1 MKTRTDGYKPKQD
14 SLQVSLRRFGH
25 MLSVREERGDESKEY
40 QIKKDLHQKML
51 DLLYYGKKS

>member
-1 MKTRTDGYKPKQD
+1 MKTKTESHKPRQD
-14 SLQVSLRRFGH
+14 SLEVSLRRFGH
-25 MLSVREERGDESKEY
+25 MLAIREERGDESEEY